1 MTRNILIT
9 GKTGYIGNALEKFF
23 IAQGDRVERLSVR
36 RQTWQEKDF
45 SKFDVVIHL
54 AALVHNNTPHARLT
68 DYFKVNYELT
78 KNLANL
84 VKKAGV
90 NKFIFLSTMS
100 VYGEEGS
107 LTSTVKINRYTK
119 CNPTTY
125 YGITKYKAETMLEN
139 LANNQFQVN
148 IIRPPM
154 VYGKNSPGNFSRLL
168 KLSKINFI
176 YPKISNQRSVI
187 YIEDLVDHINQLINY
202 DGTTLTHPQNKDY
215 MDTNQTLMLMRKFND
230 KKPYLLEISYFKFL
244 NKFLNKIGIIRKVY
258 GNLVYDKDID
268 SKYNFEDK
276 KSNFEDTIF
285 KTIK

>member
-1 MTRNILIT
+1 M
-9 GKTGYIGNALEKFF
+9 
-23 IAQGDRVERLSVR
+23 R

-125 YGITKYKAETMLEN
+125 YGLTKYKAETMLED

-168 KLSKINFI
+168 KMSKINFI

-187 YIEDLVDHINQLINY
+187 YIDDLVYHINQLIKY

-258 GNLVYDKDID
+258 GNLIYDKDID

-276 KSNFEDTIF
+276 RSNFEDTIF

>member
-1 MTRNILIT
+1 MSRNILIT

-125 YGITKYKAETMLEN
+125 YGLTKYKAETMLED

-276 KSNFEDTIF
+276 RSNFEDTIF

>member
-1 MTRNILIT
+1 MSRNILIT

-125 YGITKYKAETMLEN
+125 YGLTKYKAETMLED

-168 KLSKINFI
+168 KMSKINFI

-187 YIEDLVDHINQLINY
+187 YIDDLVYHINQLIKY
-202 DGTTLTHPQNKDY
+202 DRTTLTHPQNKDY

-276 KSNFEDTIF
+276 RSNFEDTIF

>member
-1 MTRNILIT
+1 MSRNILIT

-125 YGITKYKAETMLEN
+125 YGLTKYKAETMLED

-168 KLSKINFI
+168 KMSKINFI

-187 YIEDLVDHINQLINY
+187 YIDDLVYHINQLIKY

-215 MDTNQTLMLMRKFND
+215 MDTNQTLMLMRKFNN

-276 KSNFEDTIF
+276 RSNFEDTIF

>member
-1 MTRNILIT
+1 MSRNILIT

-125 YGITKYKAETMLEN
+125 YGLTKYKAETMLED

-187 YIEDLVDHINQLINY
+187 YIDDLVYHINQLINY

-244 NKFLNKIGIIRKVY
+244 NKFLNKIGIIRKIY

-276 KSNFEDTIF
+276 RSNFEDTIF

>member
-125 YGITKYKAETMLEN
+125 YGLTKYKAETMLED

-168 KLSKINFI
+168 NMSKINFI

-187 YIEDLVDHINQLINY
+187 YIDDLVYHINQLIKY

-258 GNLVYDKDID
+258 GNLIYDKDID

-276 KSNFEDTIF
+276 RSNFEDTIF

>member
-125 YGITKYKAETMLEN
+125 YGLTKYKAETMLED

-168 KLSKINFI
+168 KMSKINFI

-187 YIEDLVDHINQLINY
+187 YIDDLVYHINQLIKY

-276 KSNFEDTIF
+276 RSNFEDTIF

>member
-100 VYGEEGS
+100 VYGKEGS

-125 YGITKYKAETMLEN
+125 YGLTKYKAETMLED

>member
-1 MTRNILIT
+1 MSRNILIT

-100 VYGEEGS
+100 VYGKEGS

-125 YGITKYKAETMLEN
+125 YGLTKYKAETMLED

-168 KLSKINFI
+168 KMSKINFI

-187 YIEDLVDHINQLINY
+187 YIDDLVYHINQLIKY

-276 KSNFEDTIF
+276 RSNFEDTIF

>member
-215 MDTNQTLMLMRKFND
+215 METNQTLMLMRKFND

-258 GNLVYDKDID
+258 GNLIYDKDID
-268 SKYNFEDK
+268 SKYKFEDK
-276 KSNFEDTIF
+276 RSNFEDTIF

>member
-1 MTRNILIT
+1 MSRNILIT

-125 YGITKYKAETMLEN
+125 YGLTKYKAETMLED

-168 KLSKINFI
+168 KMSKINFI

-187 YIEDLVDHINQLINY
+187 YIDDLVYHINQLIKY

-258 GNLVYDKDID
+258 GNLIYDKDID

-276 KSNFEDTIF
+276 RSNFEDTIF

>member
-1 MTRNILIT
+1 MSRNILIT

-78 KNLANL
+78 KSLANL

-100 VYGEEGS
+100 VYGKEGS

-125 YGITKYKAETMLEN
+125 YGLTKYKAETMLED

-168 KLSKINFI
+168 KMSKINFI

-187 YIEDLVDHINQLINY
+187 YIDDLVYHINQLIKY

-276 KSNFEDTIF
+276 RSNFEDTIF

>member
-1 MTRNILIT
+1 MSRNILIT

-78 KNLANL
+78 KKLANL

-125 YGITKYKAETMLEN
+125 YGLTKYKAETMLED

-168 KLSKINFI
+168 KMSKINFI

-187 YIEDLVDHINQLINY
+187 YIDDLVYHINQLIKY

-276 KSNFEDTIF
+276 RSNFEDTIF

>member
-1 MTRNILIT
+1 MSRNILIT

-125 YGITKYKAETMLEN
+125 YGLTKYKAETMLED

-168 KLSKINFI
+168 KMSKINFI

-187 YIEDLVDHINQLINY
+187 YIDDLVYHINQLIKY

-244 NKFLNKIGIIRKVY
+244 NKFLNKIGIIRKIY

-276 KSNFEDTIF
+276 RSNFEDTIF

>member
-1 MTRNILIT
+1 MSRNILIT

-125 YGITKYKAETMLEN
+125 YGLTKYKAETMLED

-168 KLSKINFI
+168 KMSKINFI

-187 YIEDLVDHINQLINY
+187 YIDDLVYNINKLIKY
-202 DGTTLTHPQNKDY
+202 DGQTFTHLRNRDY

-258 GNLVYDKDID
+258 GNLIYDKDID

-276 KSNFEDTIF
+276 RSNFEDTIF

>member
-1 MTRNILIT
+1 MSRNILIT

-100 VYGEEGS
+100 VYGKEGS

-125 YGITKYKAETMLEN
+125 YGLTKYKAETMLED

-168 KLSKINFI
+168 KMSKINFI

-187 YIEDLVDHINQLINY
+187 YIDDLVYHINQLIKY

-244 NKFLNKIGIIRKVY
+244 NKFLNKIGIIRKIY

-276 KSNFEDTIF
+276 RSNFEDTIF

>member
-215 MDTNQTLMLMRKFND
+215 METNQTLMLMRKFND

-258 GNLVYDKDID
+258 GNLIYDKDID

-276 KSNFEDTIF
+276 RSNFEDTIF

>member
-1 MTRNILIT
+1 MSRNILIT

-125 YGITKYKAETMLEN
+125 YGLTKYKAETMLED

-168 KLSKINFI
+168 KMSKINFI

-187 YIEDLVDHINQLINY
+187 YIDDLVYHINQLIKY

-276 KSNFEDTIF
+276 RSNFEDTIF

>member
-9 GKTGYIGNALEKFF
+9 GKSGYIGNALEKFF

-215 MDTNQTLMLMRKFND
+215 METNQTLMLMRKFND

-258 GNLVYDKDID
+258 GNLIYDKDID

-276 KSNFEDTIF
+276 RSNFEDTIF
-285 KTIK
+285 KIIK

>member
-1 MTRNILIT
+1 MSRNILIT

-100 VYGEEGS
+100 VYGKEGS

-125 YGITKYKAETMLEN
+125 YGLTKYKAETMLED

-168 KLSKINFI
+168 KMSKINFI

-187 YIEDLVDHINQLINY
+187 YIDDLVYHINQLIKY

-258 GNLVYDKDID
+258 GNLIYDKDID

-276 KSNFEDTIF
+276 RSNFEDTIF